1 MAHPDER
8 DAVVDFLKR
17 MNALTEL
24 SFARLLP
31 WLELCPRKFTRWRG
45 RNGKA
50 HEHPA
55 QVPRDHWLEP
65 LEKQAI
71 ISYAVNH
78 PLEGYRSLTFLMMD
92 TDVAAVA
99 PATTYRVLKKAGLIG
114 HAKGQPWKK
123 GTGFIQPLPPH
134 EHWQT
139 GFPYLN
145 IGSTCYFRC
154 CVPDDCSRAMPAWD
168 IRPAMREIDAEIVI
182 QKARE
187 VHSEARPRSIS
198 GQGSRFKSREFKAF
212 ITQWQASHVTTSP

>member
-1 MAHPDER
+1 M
-8 DAVVDFLKR
+8 VDFLKR

-24 SFARLLP
+24 PFARLLP
-31 WLELCPRKFTRWRG
+31 WLELCPRKFGRWRG
-45 RNGKA
+45 RYGKA
-50 HEHPA
+50 NEHNA

-65 LEKQAI
+65 QEKQAI
-71 ISYAVNH
+71 ISYALHH
-78 PLEGYRSLTFLMMD
+78 PLEGYRSLTFMMMD
-92 TDVAAVA
+92 ADVAAVA

-114 HAKGQPWKK
+114 RAKGQPSKK
-123 GTGFIQPLPPH
+123 GTGFIQPLTPH
-134 EHWQT
+134 EHWHT
-139 GFPYLN
+139 DFSYLN
-145 IGSTCYFRC
+145 IGGTFYFLC
-154 CVPDDCSRAMPAWD
+154 CVLVGCSRASLAWD